1 MHGLAVK
8 VFILSYTLSLSV
20 YAWMDGAHE
29 LLHQF
34 NSKWHIDEHHPHYVH
49 HHVEDHHNA
58 FDASK
63 ITNAG
68 KQVIFSLSFFLFF
81 HSTDNPVIAKLQYG
95 YSINDLVTPL
105 LTLPFKPGTPPPKSR
120 IKPLF

>member
-1 MHGLAVK
+1 MRGLAVK

-34 NSKWHIDEHHPHYVH
+34 NSKWHVDEHHHHYVH
-49 HHVEDHHNA
+49 HHVEDHHV

-81 HSTDNPVIAKLQYG
+81 HTPDNPVIATLLYG
-95 YSINDLVTPL
+95 YSINHLVTPL
-105 LTLPFKPGTPPPKSR
+105 LTLSFRPGTPPPKSR
-120 IKPLF
+120 IEPLF